1 MNTNTEMR
9 TGESMA
15 LNLYSSTNR
24 FILRNIA
31 WFIVILFVIVISLV
45 SENFL
50 TIPNI
55 RSLLIQSTILGILV
69 IGQAMCLMVGYMDI
83 CVESTMLFSLVFSTW
98 LMVGTS
104 VVRSGVD
111 LPPMISIL
119 TGLAVGAMIG
129 FIQGFLIVKVRMNAF
144 VTTLAMY
151 ITIGGLSVLWLK
163 GGVIYPLADS
173 YRILGSG
180 EIGII
185 PFSVILTL
193 LLYMLFHFILN
204 YTSFGRSVYAVGGNP
219 AAARASG
226 IDNPRIIISCFV
238 ISGFLAAVAGWVIAG
253 RMNSASTLLSQGI
266 VFNVFAAAVVGG
278 ISLTGGVG
286 NIMGALGG
294 VLLLALINNSLNL
307 MNVDPY
313 WVAVVRGLII
323 LLAIFIDSLR
333 TRRVAS

>member
-111 LPPMISIL
+111 LPPTISIL

-185 PFSVILTL
+185 PYSVILTL

-333 TRRVAS
+333 ARRVAS